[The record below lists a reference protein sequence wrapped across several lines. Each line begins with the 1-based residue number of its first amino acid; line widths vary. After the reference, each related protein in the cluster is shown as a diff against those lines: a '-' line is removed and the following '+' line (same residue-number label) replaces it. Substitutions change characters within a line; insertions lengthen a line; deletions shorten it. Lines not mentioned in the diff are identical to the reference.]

1 MNKQM
6 IPDLTEALGLTR
18 EGYERVRYSYL
29 EWNAAQ
35 ADLLSAR
42 LSLIETAS
50 SILLNQAL
58 IEQLTGQPLE
68 AK

>member
-18 EGYERVRYSYL
+18 EGYERGRYSYL